1 MSQQYI
7 ADHEYLKINLF
18 STPFLLDNEQLQ
30 FEMTETEFHKAK
42 GRLLQKEKEL
52 RDLSDEEDVHRY

>member
-1 MSQQYI
+1 M
-7 ADHEYLKINLF
+7 ADQKYLKIDLF
-18 STPFLLDNEQLQ
+18 STPLFLLDNEQLQ

>member
-1 MSQQYI
+1 MANQK
-7 ADHEYLKINLF
+7 YLKIDLF

-42 GRLLQKEKEL
+42 QRLLQKQKESK
-52 RDLSDEEDVHRY
+52 DLSDEEDIHR